1 MIVFIGD
8 IHGAFEWLPNILKHV
23 PRDATLIQIGDF
35 GFWEGSPN
43 KTWPELQWKTQWEKM
58 GFEKPMYAIDGNH
71 EYYPMF
77 KGATEP
83 TEIWDG
89 VIYVPRGNVLDIE
102 GHKIGFMG
110 GGGSI
115 DYMFRT
121 EGVNWFEEE
130 QISDVEFERLYNVD
144 HVDILVTHVPPNC
157 ATKAHFVHPSV
168 AFPSW
173 GIPKDWN
180 DPSQDKVQDLWMKFG
195 KPPLI
200 CGHMHKSIVYENI
213 RMLDINE
220 VYELRE
226 DLTV

>member
-8 IHGAFEWLPNILKHV
+8 IHGAFEWLPNLLKHV
-23 PRDATLIQIGDF
+23 PRDATLIQVGDF
-35 GFWEGSPN
+35 GFWYGHPQKLWERI
-43 KTWPELQWKTQWEKM
+43 WPEL

-83 TEIWDG
+83 TEIWEG
-89 VIYVPRGNVLDIE
+89 VVYVPRGNVLDIE

-115 DYMFRT
+115 DYMFRK

-130 QISDVEFERLYNVD
+130 QISDAEFERLYNID
-144 HVDILVTHVPPNC
+144 YVDILVTHVPPNC
-157 ATKAHFVHPSV
+157 ATKAHFAHPSV
-168 AFPSW
+168 TFPSW
-173 GIPKDWN
+173 GLPKDWN
-180 DPSQDKVQDLWMKFG
+180 DSSMDKVQDLWMKFG

-200 CGHMHKSIVYENI
+200 CGHMHRSVVYENV
-213 RMLDINE
+213 RVLDINE

-226 DLTV
+226 DLAD